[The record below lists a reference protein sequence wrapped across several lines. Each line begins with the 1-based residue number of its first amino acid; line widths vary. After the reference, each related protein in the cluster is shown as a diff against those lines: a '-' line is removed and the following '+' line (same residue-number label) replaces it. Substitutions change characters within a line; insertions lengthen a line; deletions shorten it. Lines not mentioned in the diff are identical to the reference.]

1 MDFSNSVNMEMGGK
15 VENEDDL
22 QVLADNVVQEESEE
36 LVFEETE
43 SDVEVD
49 DDMQDEKPK
58 KGFTIMGFTLE
69 QNHIY
74 MLVGLLLVVV
84 FLLYKDQIL
93 EFINELFNKDGVS
106 AEPVPEPLKK

>member
-49 DDMQDEKPK
+49 DDMQDEKP
-58 KGFTIMGFTLE
+58 
-69 QNHIY
+69 
-74 MLVGLLLVVV
+74 
-84 FLLYKDQIL
+84 
-93 EFINELFNKDGVS
+93 
-106 AEPVPEPLKK
+106 

>member
-49 DDMQDEKPK
+49 DDIKMKNLK
-58 KGFTIMGFTLE
+58 K
-69 QNHIY
+69 
-74 MLVGLLLVVV
+74 VLLLW
-84 FLLYKDQIL
+84 D
-93 EFINELFNKDGVS
+93 S
-106 AEPVPEPLKK
+106 H

>member
-1 MDFSNSVNMEMGGK
+1 MGGK

-49 DDMQDEKPK
+49 DDMHDEKPK
-58 KGFTIMGFTLE
+58 KRFYYYGIHIRTKPYIYACRSFTCCSI
-69 QNHIY
+69 
-74 MLVGLLLVVV
+74 
-84 FLLYKDQIL
+84 
-93 EFINELFNKDGVS
+93 FII
-106 AEPVPEPLKK
+106 